1 MTLSTVASGAMR
13 TRAGQED
20 IPEGEGTDAY
30 VVFNLAGDLYL
41 EGVGTLFAGIQNLTD
56 ERYSV
61 ARRPAGL
68 HPGLPRTVVAGLRV
82 TGVR

>member
-1 MTLSTVASGAMR
+1 MASGAMR
-13 TRAGQED
+13 TQAGRGP
-20 IPEGEGTDAY
+20 IPEGEGTDSY
-30 VVFNLAGDLYL
+30 VVFNLAGELQLDRR
-41 EGVGTLFAGIQNLTD
+41 GTVFAGVQNLSD

-68 HPGLPRTVVAGLRV
+68 RPGLPRTLMAGLRV